1 MDRNEER
8 SISFESQYGWL
19 HVINQITAGSYTE
32 RNEMMKSRAI
42 EVLTDIQYYKHKD
55 EVEAFRNKKRG

>member
-1 MDRNEER
+1 
-8 SISFESQYGWL
+8 
-19 HVINQITAGSYTE
+19 
-32 RNEMMKSRAI
+32 MMKSRAI